1 MYIQKTSGDIKN
13 VHDLLFGA
21 AIKLHFLV
29 LKLICHEIR
38 KSRTIILF
46 GCYIPTCKVGH
57 VAFLMGYFF
66 KLCSCSRKAS
76 F

>member
-46 GCYIPTCKVGH
+46 GCYIPVKWG
-57 VAFLMGYFF
+57 M
-66 KLCSCSRKAS
+66 
-76 F
+76 